1 MDLKTL
7 LESNLKDAMR
17 TNNDLV
23 RRTLR
28 MVLAAIKLAEVEKG
42 QKLDDAAV
50 IAILQKEIKG
60 RNEAINDAQRAGR
73 ADIIVDNQAEIGVL
87 ESYLPKQM
95 SDPELHELVS
105 SVISELGAS
114 SPADMG
120 KVIKASLVKVAGR
133 APNDRVSEIG
143 RASCR
148 ERVYVLV

>member
-73 ADIIVDNQAEIGVL
+73 ADLIVDNQAEIGVL

-133 APNDRVSEIG
+133 APNDRVSAMV
-143 RASCR
+143 RQ
-148 ERVYVLV
+148 LLQH

>member
-7 LESNLKDAMR
+7 LENNLKDAMR
-17 TNNDLV
+17 TNNDLQ

-42 QKLDDAAV
+42 QPLDDTAV

-73 ADIIVDNQAEIGVL
+73 ADLIAENQAEIGVL

-95 SDPELHELVS
+95 SDQELHELVS

-133 APNDRVSEIG
+133 APNDRVS
-143 RASCR
+143 A
-148 ERVYVLV
+148 LVRQLLQH

>member
-73 ADIIVDNQAEIGVL
+73 ADLIVDNQAEIGVL

-133 APNDRVSEIG
+133 APNDRVSVMV
-143 RASCR
+143 RQ
-148 ERVYVLV
+148 LLQH

>member
-7 LESNLKDAMR
+7 LENNLKDAMR

-133 APNDRVSEIG
+133 APNDRVSAMV
-143 RASCR
+143 RQ
-148 ERVYVLV
+148 LLQH

>member
-7 LESNLKDAMR
+7 LENNLKDAMR
-17 TNNDLV
+17 TNNDLQ

-42 QKLDDAAV
+42 QPLDDTAV

-73 ADIIVDNQAEIGVL
+73 ADLIADNQAEIGVL

-95 SDPELHELVS
+95 SDQELHELVS

-133 APNDRVSEIG
+133 APNDRVS
-143 RASCR
+143 A
-148 ERVYVLV
+148 LVRQLLQH

>member
-7 LESNLKDAMR
+7 MENNLKDAMR
-17 TNNDLV
+17 TNNDLQ

-28 MVLAAIKLAEVEKG
+28 LVLAAIKLAEVEKG
-42 QKLDDAAV
+42 QPLDDTAV

-73 ADIIVDNQAEIGVL
+73 ADLIADNQAEIGVL

-95 SDPELHELVS
+95 SDQELHELVS

-133 APNDRVSEIG
+133 APNDRVS
-143 RASCR
+143 A
-148 ERVYVLV
+148 LVRQLLQH

>member
-7 LESNLKDAMR
+7 LENNLKDAMR

-73 ADIIVDNQAEIGVL
+73 ADLIADNQAEIGVL
-87 ESYLPKQM
+87 ESYLPKQL
-95 SDPELHELVS
+95 SDPELHELIS
-105 SVISELGAS
+105 SVISELGVS

-120 KVIKASLVKVAGR
+120 KVIKASLAKVAGR
-133 APNDRVSEIG
+133 APNDRVSAMV
-143 RASCR
+143 RQ
-148 ERVYVLV
+148 LLQH

>member
-133 APNDRVSEIG
+133 APNDRVSAMV
-143 RASCR
+143 RQ
-148 ERVYVLV
+148 LLQH